1 MEFNLKRHTRHT
13 RCCATIC
20 CFVFSPKELFQLNVL
35 VNIVFT
41 LKSNALHFNFL
52 QVIHAR
58 FGKKAHVVFCCFAL
72 LTNLVITIGIL
83 LAGRATIQS
92 LTKDASDEFTLLTMA
107 VLFGSYSLIGGLG
120 TTFYVSYFNAC
131 LVFVLLIVFVIKIW
145 HTTDDEHE
153 SIGNVEKMYH
163 SITCIHGPEENY
175 DYSYLTFRS
184 GVALLYG
191 VLEVSHSEPATF
203 RWLLI
208 SGKQYGICHLII
220 KSIEIDQ
227 RLVTLIR
234 LYLFAIL
241 KKKKKKKKK

>member
-1 MEFNLKRHTRHT
+1 MRIFCAFLKTLFFACRGPY
-13 RCCATIC
+13 
-20 CFVFSPKELFQLNVL
+20 CFIIFIFLINS
-35 VNIVFT
+35 
-41 LKSNALHFNFL
+41 L

-58 FGKKAHVVFCCFAL
+58 FGKTAHIVFCCFAL

-92 LTKDASDEFTLLTMA
+92 LTKEASDEFTLLTMA

-153 SIGNVEKMYH
+153 TIGNVEKMYH

-175 DYSYLTFRS
+175 EYSYLTFRS

-191 VLEVSHSEPATF
+191 VLEVSMFEERKSVD
-203 RWLLI
+203 
-208 SGKQYGICHLII
+208 I
-220 KSIEIDQ
+220 KSCLSHFIERNYISNV
-227 RLVTLIR
+227 LFMFLCS
-234 LYLFAIL
+234 LYHVYEIFTSAQSWVNSH
-241 KKKKKKKKK
+241 